1 MTSASQSNSA
11 RSESFA
17 RQEREALAGLL
28 LSQGP
33 SAPTLCEGWQ
43 TRDMAVHLYLRE
55 HRPDAAAGMFLPPVK
70 SHLESVTSTLEKRPY
85 EELVEG
91 FRLGPPKW
99 NPMRLADSFVNLS
112 ENFIHHEDVRRGGGE
127 RVAPRELPAEMR
139 AELWRVVQQ
148 ASRVMVRADG
158 VQVVFEAVDD
168 NPDSSAASPE
178 RHICGAKQGDEVRIS
193 GPVGELLLWVFGRED
208 AAEVEISEDKPGAQ
222 KRISRRSI

>member
-91 FRLGPPKW
+91 FRQGPPKW
-99 NPMRLADSFVNLS
+99 NPMRLADSFVNLA

-127 RVAPRELPAEMR
+127 PFEPRELPADMR
-139 AELWRVVQQ
+139 SALWRVLQQ
-148 ASRVMVRADG
+148 MSRMSVRADG
-158 VQVVFEAVDD
+158 VKVVFQAIDAKPG
-168 NPDSSAASPE
+168 NSAASSE
-178 RHICGAKQGDEVRIS
+178 RHVCGDKQGDEVRIS
-193 GPVGELLLWVFGRED
+193 GPVGELLLWIFGREE
-208 AAEVEISEDKPGAQ
+208 AAQVEISEDKPGFR
-222 KRISRRSI
+222 KRISSSSM

>member
-91 FRLGPPKW
+91 FRQGPPKW
-99 NPMRLADSFVNLS
+99 NPMRLADSFVNLA

-127 RVAPRELPAEMR
+127 PFEPRELPADMR
-139 AELWRVVQQ
+139 SALWRVLQQ
-148 ASRVMVRADG
+148 MSRMSLRTDG
-158 VQVVFEAVDD
+158 VKVVFQAIDAKPG
-168 NPDSSAASPE
+168 NSAASPE
-178 RHICGAKQGDEVRIS
+178 RHVCGDKQGDEVRIS
-193 GPVGELLLWVFGRED
+193 GPVGELLLWIFGREE
-208 AAEVEISEDKPGAQ
+208 AAQVEISEDKPGSR
-222 KRISRRSI
+222 KRISSSSM